1 MHCGSNSA
9 SQRPDAE
16 MLCCVQTGQHW
27 HGTTGSGDER
37 MVQLMRMLN
46 RLMMKHPESRSRR
59 LSWHTPTIVPVWP
72 QVRSLRHCCSQQSAA
87 GLCAEEAWQCAA
99 SCVAQQRESII
110 CVYGPSPVVL

>member
-1 MHCGSNSA
+1 M
-9 SQRPDAE
+9 
-16 MLCCVQTGQHW
+16 QTGQHW

-72 QVRSLRHCCSQQSAA
+72 QVRS
-87 GLCAEEAWQCAA
+87 
-99 SCVAQQRESII
+99 
-110 CVYGPSPVVL
+110 

>member
-1 MHCGSNSA
+1 M
-9 SQRPDAE
+9 
-16 MLCCVQTGQHW
+16 QTGQHW

-72 QVRSLRHCCSQQSAA
+72 QVSTLRHRFGQQSAA
-87 GLCAEEAWQCAA
+87 GQSDEGSQFCAA
-99 SCVAQQRESII
+99 S
-110 CVYGPSPVVL
+110 

>member
-1 MHCGSNSA
+1 M
-9 SQRPDAE
+9 
-16 MLCCVQTGQHW
+16 QTGQHW

-72 QVRSLRHCCSQQSAA
+72 QVSPLCHCLGQQSGG
-87 GLCAEEAWQCAA
+87 GLCVEGRLFCAA
-99 SCVAQQRESII
+99 F
-110 CVYGPSPVVL
+110 